1 LSCDFACD
9 AGYFSEVSI
18 SNRQLECKPCP
29 SGTYNRGG
37 GLRFGQ
43 GGIPWSN
50 YDSYFKSYCWTS
62 EWISWSLGKNCT
74 EWEVKDSYL
83 TSGSSKEKAWYML
96 ELSIPARLVKPGNLT
111 VEYYKETRK
120 YDDSPNG
127 ELAIVV
133 DDSEVW
139 YDAVSSVDKDMAISI
154 PINAGIHIVKLVYLK
169 YNAKEMTDLGIT
181 IKKLEISGARYSSTV
196 CYPCEK
202 GFSTPGSVECDL
214 CDHDTYWSATDKQC
228 INCPDG
234 KYSLPG
240 AISASDCKAR
250 SACSAKDY
258 RVSVTPCTN
267 GKRQRIYEWNQPH
280 ICNQAEGV
288 SLPANVEINC
298 TVCEP
303 GQYFNITDSEVKCL
317 ECPSGYISSDG
328 SETCLPCPA
337 GHSSNDK
344 HDACIECPGIQYSE
358 TSGTTCKE
366 CPQHTRLNANSTSCV
381 GLRFVAFDE
390 STYYISNLTGIYENG
405 TQTIPDICSRSS
417 YQLYC
422 YNTFYGPIEGSGKIF
437 YLSLLNPSLL
447 TMSQY
452 PSLDNLSYGYGYA
465 ILKKGDLQ
473 YSPMNINSTTSLCS
487 NSDNVLVNIGTSVA
501 SLQDNNDGMT
511 ILYKNGSVS
520 DPKTGAKFSSS
531 IQLVCD
537 KEQEVGWP
545 VLTSYNSSHFS
556 FIWKNRYG
564 CPICQPEDMLTVEGW
579 CSEGFRWVSMFEGK
593 NCIFVGDR
601 NYLSWK
607 EPCDVT
613 EEIIGTWPFIL
624 GFVAFM
630 LVCGLT
636 VLITVC
642 FCKTRRKYRR
652 LIEARM
658 SNFSGG
664 T

>member
-1 LSCDFACD
+1 
-9 AGYFSEVSI
+9 
-18 SNRQLECKPCP
+18 
-29 SGTYNRGG
+29 
-37 GLRFGQ
+37 
-43 GGIPWSN
+43 
-50 YDSYFKSYCWTS
+50 
-62 EWISWSLGKNCT
+62 
-74 EWEVKDSYL
+74 
-83 TSGSSKEKAWYML
+83 
-96 ELSIPARLVKPGNLT
+96 
-111 VEYYKETRK
+111 
-120 YDDSPNG
+120 
-127 ELAIVV
+127 
-133 DDSEVW
+133 
-139 YDAVSSVDKDMAISI
+139 
-154 PINAGIHIVKLVYLK
+154 
-169 YNAKEMTDLGIT
+169 
-181 IKKLEISGARYSSTV
+181 
-196 CYPCEK
+196 
-202 GFSTPGSVECDL
+202 
-214 CDHDTYWSATDKQC
+214 
-228 INCPDG
+228 
-234 KYSLPG
+234 
-240 AISASDCKAR
+240 
-250 SACSAKDY
+250 
-258 RVSVTPCTN
+258 
-267 GKRQRIYEWNQPH
+267 
-280 ICNQAEGV
+280 
-288 SLPANVEINC
+288 
-298 TVCEP
+298 
-303 GQYFNITDSEVKCL
+303 
-317 ECPSGYISSDG
+317 
-328 SETCLPCPA
+328 
-337 GHSSNDK
+337 
-344 HDACIECPGIQYSE
+344 
-358 TSGTTCKE
+358 
-366 CPQHTRLNANSTSCV
+366 
-381 GLRFVAFDE
+381 
-390 STYYISNLTGIYENG
+390 
-405 TQTIPDICSRSS
+405 
-417 YQLYC
+417 
-422 YNTFYGPIEGSGKIF
+422 
-437 YLSLLNPSLL
+437 
-447 TMSQY
+447 MSQY